1 MPFIAAFA
9 VTVVA
14 AVSVSLAGLIIVV
27 ILGIRH
33 EERVWSIS
41 RRAAPGLAARLARL
55 VVGLYNGSPAPRPV
69 RRDDHAEPARP
80 LTRR

>member
-1 MPFIAAFA
+1 MPFIEAFA

-14 AVSVSLAGLIIVV
+14 AVSVALAGLIIVV

-33 EERVWSIS
+33 EERMWSIS
-41 RRAAPGLAARLARL
+41 RRVAPGLAARLARL
-55 VVGLYNGSPAPRPV
+55 VVGLDTASPSPPAV
-69 RRDDHAEPARP
+69 RGDDVAEPARP